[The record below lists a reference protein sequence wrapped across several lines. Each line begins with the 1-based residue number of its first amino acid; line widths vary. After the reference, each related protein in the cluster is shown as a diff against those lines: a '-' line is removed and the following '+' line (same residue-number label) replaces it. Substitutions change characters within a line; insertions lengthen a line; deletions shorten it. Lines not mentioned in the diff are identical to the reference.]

1 MDDLHAKG
9 RYFVLCA
16 LKRRL
21 RAAVLASSRKA
32 LRYRKPHAA
41 GEIARPTKPRK
52 RAVTQK
58 AAAICQS
65 RQRADDFIGPY
76 AGGGVA
82 GRCGKPPDAGAPSA
96 VPGYAAHLPCNVG
109 RARSPAGGGS
119 PEGYWQGKAPH
130 PSVG

>member
-41 GEIARPTKPRK
+41 GEIARPTIPPG
-52 RAVTQK
+52 AGGNAQTS
-58 AAAICQS
+58 AI
-65 RQRADDFIGPY
+65 RQARRRADEIIGPY
-76 AGGGVA
+76 AGGGAA
-82 GRCGKPPDAGAPSA
+82 GQRGKLPDAGAPSA
-96 VPGYAAHLPCNVG
+96 VPDSAARLPCIVG
-109 RARSPAGGGS
+109 RAFTPAGE
-119 PEGYWQGKAPH
+119 P
-130 PSVG
+130 